1 MERAKERIDYART
14 HDFLHWTAKMV
25 MGRCLETDWDAHPNK
40 YLTNKSVLE
49 NAEKAVKEDA
59 ENKVLPNFHRNGYE
73 EAKNGVVITSC
84 NSRTLWKLK
93 EMGLIEILRDSTG
106 ETYGIDKIKVLDY

>member
-1 MERAKERIDYART
+1 MKLSKAQAAVMERAKEKIDYART
-14 HDFLHWTAKMV
+14 HDFLHWTAKYV

-73 EAKNGVVITSC
+73 EAKNGIVITCC
-84 NSRTLWKLK
+84 NTFHIFWHSFFIDYLCWK
-93 EMGLIEILRDSTG
+93 
-106 ETYGIDKIKVLDY
+106 